1 MPVLYLW
8 YSKKLGNPPVLL
20 NPPFFQLTLFY
31 VKSQPSPL
39 LLLLLP
45 CVIPTTDHLVL
56 NIIKVNKSYLWK
68 YVVTTPHPIV
78 SLIKVLI
85 CRRGSSEVVRK
96 IPKTSRKQPWWIPS
110 LSFNF
115 INILEHLGTFWNIFS
130 VKYL

>member
-31 VKSQPSPL
+31 VKSQPFPL

-78 SLIKVLI
+78 SVIKVLI

-96 IPKTSRKQPWWIPS
+96 IPKTSGKHPWWIPS